1 MGKSNDSNLPPS
13 SRTLRSSVVEQ
24 TQVGPFLILK
34 RLGNNRRQRV
44 FHARQVEQKK
54 NVALKFINVPPNVA
68 WHKALDKLDR
78 EFNQLSKLRHP
89 NLVRVFGAGVEA
101 EQVFLATELID
112 GESLSTLLSRR
123 GKLAH
128 DQVVEYGKQIADVLV
143 FLHDKDLIHSKLTPE
158 KILITADHQVKIAD
172 LRLNRAKRRR
182 WDSTRRRELD
192 IAAYMAPEQF
202 TEGATEK
209 SDFYSL
215 GVIVY
220 EMLSGKLPYPPDT
233 MGRMTKN
240 KMNAPVPSIAKQVM
254 NCPMWLDKIVTQM
267 LDPDPRRRPHS
278 AQAIAMAFEEIKNID
293 ATQKAAVDQ
302 MASGFNALTA
312 GEDKSE
318 AQRLLGQETKPKK
331 TGPPFYQS
339 IWFQGVALV
348 LVALGIVYL
357 VQFTSQQSQL
367 EQARQL
373 VESEKAEDWS
383 QARNLLGPIMLGN
396 SELAKEAT
404 EVYYLSRQK
413 SLVAR
418 AEAGEVSRLDNED
431 FQQFI
436 KAYRLQ
442 SLGQNEEAAEIYSR
456 LVVQIPFDSDQR
468 HIHRESK
475 SRYQELSKNFQ
486 WPTDTQALMS
496 LIATFESATSE
507 SELIEAQSKL
517 GKLTIRFA
525 GEEGY
530 AEVINTAGKLLATIK
545 ERLVDL
551 RNPALPE
558 QADDDSPTEVDSDT
572 SLLAT
577 PLNGNSGN

>member
-1 MGKSNDSNLPPS
+1 MTRNSLPHRAPC
-13 SRTLRSSVVEQ
+13 RSPAVEQ

-44 FHARQVEQKK
+44 FHARQVEQQKD
-54 NVALKFINVPPNVA
+54 VALKFINVPPNVA

-89 NLVRVFGAGVEA
+89 NLVRVFGAGVE
-101 EQVFLATELID
+101 EEKVFLATELID

-158 KILITADHQVKIAD
+158 KILITADHKVKIAD

-339 IWFQGVALV
+339 VWFQTVALV

-357 VQFTSQQSQL
+357 VQFTTQQSKL

-373 VESEKAEDWS
+373 VESKNEEDWS
-383 QARNLLGPIMLGN
+383 EARNLLGPIMWGDG
-396 SELAKEAT
+396 ELAKEAT

-442 SLGQNEEAAEIYSR
+442 SLGQDEEAAKIYSR

-475 SRYQELSKNFQ
+475 LRYQTLSNKFQ
-486 WPTDTQALMS
+486 WPTNTNALMS
-496 LIATFESATSE
+496 LIAECEAATTE
-507 SELIEAQSKL
+507 AKLIEAQSKL
-517 GKLTIRFA
+517 GNLTIRFA
-525 GEEGY
+525 GEDGY
-530 AEVINTAGKLLATIK
+530 ADVIDAAGTSLVAIK
-545 ERLVDL
+545 ERLVSL
-551 RNPALPE
+551 RNPTSSE
-558 QADDDSPTEVDSDT
+558 ETEVDAKTKVNANTPPPAS
-572 SLLAT
+572 
-577 PLNGNSGN
+577 PLNSDSGI